1 MTETTQREFLIDRCI
16 EYNELEKLLEK
27 SLLIVKK
34 YHGESLLLLVD
45 EEN

>member
-1 MTETTQREFLIDRCI
+1 MIKTTQREILIDRCI

-34 YHGESLLLLVD
+34 YHGEYQLLLVD